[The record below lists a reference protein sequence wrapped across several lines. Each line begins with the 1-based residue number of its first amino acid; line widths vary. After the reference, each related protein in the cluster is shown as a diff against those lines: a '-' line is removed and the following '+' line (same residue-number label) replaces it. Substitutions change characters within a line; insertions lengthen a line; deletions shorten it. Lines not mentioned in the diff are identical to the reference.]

1 MLNFP
6 LAPGVHIDDIT
17 RSSLTVTTATPG
29 LPVMVI
35 GTDGPWSALYQ
46 PYLVGSFAEIER
58 WLQGESGVRSNSVSA
73 AGFASARPVRKG
85 GNPAHQRLSSLI
97 SGPEN
102 QSSSE
107 PDWTHPSFS
116 ALKAYFDNGG
126 GACYL
131 CRSDQLNQIADL
143 SDATLVV
150 QAGQPLE
157 VGLAISALCQPGSG
171 LFALLDGP
179 NDAPPADDNAETVK
193 LQPNFDAE
201 ALAAFVSEYNANA
214 SAALYY
220 PWLSPQWLLYQRSG
234 EPVGRI
240 HPVAPSAVAAALIQQ
255 TDRQIGP
262 WKAPANLTLQPGLQP
277 LVKVGDASQA
287 RFNQDG
293 KLAVNM
299 LREFPG
305 IGVQLW
311 GARTL
316 SAGDVAWS
324 YVPVRRTFDRIERDM
339 QQSLRKVL
347 FKPNGPQTWQQLRN
361 AAENY
366 LFNLFEAGAFAGTTP
381 EQSYQVQVGVGSSMT
396 EQDLNDGILRMNIGL
411 AVVRP
416 AEFIVLE
423 FSQTMASAVSGDV
436 ITPIREPL
444 RFYSLSPF
452 QLPDFPP
459 SPSGHPQPVG
469 MGRCLSMGGTRLLLR
484 STNYF
489 QAEEEQTNLIIYQR
503 GAAGWKQEFFEVMP
517 YVNIPGATLDNV
529 MLSPDGNYAF
539 YNTFSFDDDELISG
553 VFWAKNNNG
562 VWPALSEWNKL
573 TLPEDTGMD
582 VFGITM
588 SSYTGYDS
596 WLAISVANVFKEGYV
611 VESKVLMY
619 KLEGDEWLYHQVLD
633 SSGEVLNPRL
643 YGGAIKF
650 DSTGSV
656 LAISAPNS
664 PFNPDVM
671 VRKLSPANEGG
682 TGIEIHLG
690 AVDIYH
696 RVNELWVY
704 HTTLTPEDD
713 NEAAFGTD
721 LAFNQRGD
729 LVVSSAAMKFNTELN
744 VSEFSGRLYLFTNKE
759 GVWQQEHRVEE
770 QSQSKKFT
778 GYQLCFAGENELVA
792 SSIAA
797 SRAEPIGDGEIEISL
812 SYGVTVF
819 FCKDGTLSRQYDLTD
834 GATGGNKFRFG
845 FGFGFG
851 LSSSG
856 NYFSVFG
863 DAETNEEGGVKRN
876 KVRVYEKR

>member
-17 RSSLTVTTATPG
+17 RSSLSVTATAPG

-35 GTDGPWSALYQ
+35 GNDGPWSALSQ
-46 PYLVGSFAEIER
+46 PYLVSSFAEIER
-58 WLQGESGVRSNSVSA
+58 WLQGESGVLSSSA
-73 AGFASARPVRKG
+73 SASGFASARPVRKG
-85 GNPAHQRLSSLI
+85 GNPAHQRLSSLD

-102 QSSSE
+102 HSSSE

-150 QAGQPLE
+150 QAGQPLA

-179 NDAPPADDNAETVK
+179 NDAERPGDDTEPVK
-193 LQPNFDAE
+193 RQPRFDAE
-201 ALAAFVSEYNANA
+201 ALATFVSGYNANA

-220 PWLSPQWLLYQRSG
+220 PWLSPLWLLYQRSG
-234 EPVGRI
+234 EPVAVI

-293 KLAVNM
+293 TLAVNM

-316 SAGDVAWS
+316 SAGDVAWR

-366 LFNLFEAGAFAGTTP
+366 LFGLFEAGAFAGTTP
-381 EQSYQVQVGVGSSMT
+381 EQCYQVQVGVGSSMT

-436 ITPIREPL
+436 VTPIREPL
-444 RFYSLSPF
+444 PELEPVVNYVAPREQPEGYELIANAFIGRSVGMSADGRTVIFGGDHASLGMYIYQQRSDSQWEPVFKAAIAQSGPVTQYALNQDGSAAFIGVPNGNKLYFARRIAGTWPEWDEWQQVVPVPQPNSGYGQKIAISPDGSRLAVYAKQATYNDPASAGAVYLWYYQDNIWQHKHTLQAEQPQENERFGYQMSFNRSGEQLVIFSQTLKEGEAEYIKVTTCTLDDTGVTRQDSARIPASGTSFASLH
-452 QLPDFPP
+452 
-459 SPSGHPQPVG
+459 PSGELIAIGNRDFENNTGKLQLYQLQREG
-469 MGRCLSMGGTRLLLR
+469 WIAGQLLEAKQ
-484 STNYF
+484 TAGDYF
-489 QAEEEQTNLIIYQR
+489 GQYSI
-503 GAAGWKQEFFEVMP
+503 F
-517 YVNIPGATLDNV
+517 
-529 MLSPDGNYAF
+529 SPDGN
-539 YNTFSFDDDELISG
+539 TFVVHTSSAKGQSG
-553 VFWAKNNNG
+553 TNYSGK
-562 VWPALSEWNKL
+562 VWIFQLWEGEW
-573 TLPEDTGMD
+573 TLKQT
-582 VFGITM
+582 
-588 SSYTGYDS
+588 
-596 WLAISVANVFKEGYV
+596 
-611 VESKVLMY
+611 
-619 KLEGDEWLYHQVLD
+619 
-633 SSGEVLNPRL
+633 
-643 YGGAIKF
+643 
-650 DSTGSV
+650 
-656 LAISAPNS
+656 ISAP
-664 PFNPDVM
+664 
-671 VRKLSPANEGG
+671 
-682 TGIEIHLG
+682 
-690 AVDIYH
+690 
-696 RVNELWVY
+696 
-704 HTTLTPEDD
+704 EDKD
-713 NEAAFGTD
+713 
-721 LAFNQRGD
+721 
-729 LVVSSAAMKFNTELN
+729 
-744 VSEFSGRLYLFTNKE
+744 FT
-759 GVWQQEHRVEE
+759 
-770 QSQSKKFT
+770 F
-778 GYQLCFAGENELVA
+778 
-792 SSIAA
+792 
-797 SRAEPIGDGEIEISL
+797 
-812 SYGVTVF
+812 
-819 FCKDGTLSRQYDLTD
+819 
-834 GATGGNKFRFG
+834 
-845 FGFGFG
+845 
-851 LSSSG
+851 SSSLATDYAANRLFIG
-856 NYFSVFG
+856 EGQYCS
-863 DAETNEEGGVKRN
+863 EEVENAG
-876 KVRVYEKR
+876 RVWIYDKQ

>member
-107 PDWTHPSFS
+107 PDWTDPCFS

-131 CRSDQLNQIADL
+131 CRSDQLSQIADL

-150 QAGQPLE
+150 QAGQPQE

-171 LFALLDGP
+171 LLALLDGP
-179 NDAPPADDNAETVK
+179 NDAPPAEDNTDLVK
-193 LQPNFDAE
+193 RQPRFDAE
-201 ALAAFVSEYNANA
+201 ALAAFISEYNANA

-255 TDRQIGP
+255 TDRQTGP
-262 WKAPANLTLQPGLQP
+262 WKAPANLTLQPGLKP

-366 LFNLFEAGAFAGTTP
+366 LFGLFEAGAFAGTTP

-436 ITPIREPL
+436 VAPIREPL
-444 RFYSLSPF
+444 PELEPVVNYVPAREQPRGYDLI
-452 QLPDFPP
+452 P
-459 SPSGHPQPVG
+459 SAYFGRSVG
-469 MGRCLSMGGTRLLLR
+469 MSADGRTVIFGSWSPKIRAYIYQQRSDGHWELVFKATAVQQVTGIQYALSEDGTAAFIGVPGSTLYVTRYVAGIWPEWDEWQQVVPAPKPVAGYGGKIAISPDGTRLAVYAAQATFKDPTQSGAVYLWYYQDNTWQHKQTLLAEAPQENEQFGYQMSFNR
-484 STNYF
+484 SGEQLVIFSQTLKEGEGEYIRVTTCTLGETGVTRQDSARIPASGPSFASLHPSGELIAIGNSNFENNTGKLQLYQLQSEGWIAGQLLEAKQTTGDYF
-489 QAEEEQTNLIIYQR
+489 GQLSI
-503 GAAGWKQEFFEVMP
+503 F
-517 YVNIPGATLDNV
+517 
-529 MLSPDGNYAF
+529 SPDGNTLVVHTLSAKGQSGSKHSGKVWIF
-539 YNTFSFDDDELISG
+539 QQWEGEWTLKQTINAPEDKDFTFSRSLATDYAATRLFIGEGQYS
-553 VFWAKNNNG
+553 
-562 VWPALSEWNKL
+562 SE
-573 TLPEDTGMD
+573 
-582 VFGITM
+582 
-588 SSYTGYDS
+588 
-596 WLAISVANVFKEGYV
+596 
-611 VESKVLMY
+611 
-619 KLEGDEWLYHQVLD
+619 
-633 SSGEVLNPRL
+633 EV
-643 YGGAIKF
+643 
-650 DSTGSV
+650 
-656 LAISAPNS
+656 
-664 PFNPDVM
+664 
-671 VRKLSPANEGG
+671 
-682 TGIEIHLG
+682 
-690 AVDIYH
+690 
-696 RVNELWVY
+696 
-704 HTTLTPEDD
+704 
-713 NEAAFGTD
+713 
-721 LAFNQRGD
+721 
-729 LVVSSAAMKFNTELN
+729 
-744 VSEFSGRLYLFTNKE
+744 
-759 GVWQQEHRVEE
+759 
-770 QSQSKKFT
+770 
-778 GYQLCFAGENELVA
+778 
-792 SSIAA
+792 
-797 SRAEPIGDGEIEISL
+797 SRAGRVWI
-812 SYGVTVF
+812 
-819 FCKDGTLSRQYDLTD
+819 YD
-834 GATGGNKFRFG
+834 KQ
-845 FGFGFG
+845 
-851 LSSSG
+851 
-856 NYFSVFG
+856 
-863 DAETNEEGGVKRN
+863 
-876 KVRVYEKR
+876 